1 MIKKQALLENGFI
14 EFQND
19 SDILEITHREKH
31 FKPFGLWL
39 NGELIKSAKA
49 FKTIE
54 KTALPMIEANNLS
67 EL

>member
-1 MIKKQALLENGFI
+1 MIKKQTLLENGFI

-54 KTALPMIEANNLS
+54 KTALPIIEANNLL